1 MTNNKSIFGE
11 TCNIHA
17 LLRQRWGED
26 FWREINICLKINNLA
41 SSSDIQHETNN
52 FVFNISLCFI

>member
-17 LLRQRWGED
+17 LLRQLWGED
-26 FWREINICLKINNLA
+26 FWQEINICLKINNLA
-41 SSSDIQHETNN
+41 SSDIQHETNN
-52 FVFNISLCFI
+52 FCL